1 MLSRV
6 AAAIVTL
13 AAAAG
18 CANSSRAAGG
28 SVASP
33 SEAAPSARPSRP
45 ASATTS
51 PPLPSLPPGAIVIYS
66 ATSLLTSSQQGGLS
80 VLVEREAAAGG
91 PTTTKV
97 TYERSEP
104 CKHEQSGS
112 RGFVTCKVLW
122 RKTQKLADERQF
134 VIDATLNSASLT
146 DTLRGRRVTVTW
158 QAVGEPRVLVNRN
171 GQLFSEMR
179 DGLATTTWGTW
190 SRTDPDDGTAP
201 TFLVRRV
208 PAPKG

>member
-6 AAAIVTL
+6 ALAVATL
-13 AAAAG
+13 AAAVG
-18 CANSSRAAGG
+18 CADSSRAAGEI
-28 SVASP
+28 AAPP

-45 ASATTS
+45 AATTTS
-51 PPLPSLPPGAIVIYS
+51 PPLPSVPPGAVVIYS
-66 ATSLLTSSQQGGLS
+66 ATSLLTSSQKGGLS
-80 VLVEREAAAGG
+80 VLVERQSASDGR
-91 PTTTKV
+91 TTTKV

-104 CKHEQSGS
+104 CENEQSGS

-122 RKTQKLADERQF
+122 RKTQRLADEKQF
-134 VIDATLNSASLT
+134 VIDATLDSASLT
-146 DTLRGRRVTVTW
+146 DTLRGLRVTVTW
-158 QAVGEPRVLVNRN
+158 QATGAPRVQVNQN

-190 SRTDPDDGTAP
+190 TRTDPDDGTAP